1 MEYIYYKIYV
11 FSLILRKGANPE
23 LRASFGFMM
32 IQFIN
37 LIIVEK
43 VFFKFFGKNY
53 NIEQLSDG
61 VRIVIGIILASI
73 NYYLFISKDKYLA
86 IIDKYKVENEKSK
99 KLGNILVSGYVFT
112 SLLILIYVKF
122 YLK

>member
-1 MEYIYYKIYV
+1 MKYIYYKIYI
-11 FSLILRKGANPE
+11 FTLILRKGANPE

-32 IQFIN
+32 IQVFN
-37 LIIVEK
+37 LIVVEK

-73 NYYLFISKDKYLA
+73 NYYLFISKDKHLS
-86 IIDKYKVENEKSK
+86 IIEKYKDESEKSK
-99 KLGNILVSGYVFT
+99 KLGNILVTVYILS

-122 YLK
+122 YL